1 VNKPNQP
8 AIQPEQQQRATTT
21 IERISVLCLPILVDC
36 RMLCVIV
43 VVRQKSHGRA
53 VVNVGSISLASWRLD
68 PVESKAGQV

>member
-1 VNKPNQP
+1 
-8 AIQPEQQQRATTT
+8 
-21 IERISVLCLPILVDC
+21 
-36 RMLCVIV
+36 MLCVIV